1 MLVGQIVL
9 LSCWLFFW
17 LSVKLA
23 FVTRILSFTKDP
35 PVLDVVSVL
44 FKAKVV
50 GVLSVDA
57 VDIGAVA
64 ANVINGLVNP

>member
-1 MLVGQIVL
+1 M
-9 LSCWLFFW
+9 
-17 LSVKLA
+17 A
-23 FVTRILSFTKDP
+23 FTKDP

-57 VDIGAVA
+57 VDIGATA
-64 ANVINGLVNP
+64 TNEMLV

>member
-1 MLVGQIVL
+1 M
-9 LSCWLFFW
+9 
-17 LSVKLA
+17 
-23 FVTRILSFTKDP
+23 
-35 PVLDVVSVL
+35 L